1 MWRTPSVTFSEG
13 PGGPVSHVVLL
24 SRGPSLL
31 RKDGVLSPWDVVL
44 MLFVLPLCIEGHWDR
59 CSHPS

>member
-1 MWRTPSVTFSEG
+1 MAPSVTWSYRFF
-13 PGGPVSHVVLL
+13 PDTAL
-24 SRGPSLL
+24 SRGPSLP

-44 MLFVLPLCIEGHWDR
+44 MLFVLLLRIEGHWDR